1 VTRRGTHRAR
11 PFPGDAADAHGL
23 HRACVDYLDWI
34 EVRNYSPRTVV
45 GFGASLAQFVDW
57 CAERGV
63 TRPAEVTRPVLERY
77 QRHLFHRRK
86 PDGTPLSNQT
96 QYGRLVPVRGL
107 FRFLVRQNRILSNP
121 ASDLEMPR
129 VEHRLPRHV
138 LSASEAEAVLAQPD
152 LTMGFGIRDRAILE
166 VLYSTG
172 MRRRELIA
180 LTVWDLDAERG
191 TVSIRQGKGRRD
203 RMVPI
208 GERAAAWVAK
218 YSADVRPGLV
228 VPPDA
233 GVLFLTKEGLDFTP
247 DHLSGLVTRY
257 VERADIAKHGSCHLF
272 RHTMATLMLEGG
284 ADIRYIQQMLGHAEL
299 STTQIYTQ
307 VSIRALKAI
316 HTATHPGATNQPRH
330 RADHD
335 QDAER
340 TDATEDLLD
349 TLDAEAIAE
358 HDDDEHGD
366 GEHGHLDDDRPPD
379 ADLTARHSPGNR
391 PSHRTAEADAD
402 PPSASPPEPKT
413 GPVPE

>member
-1 VTRRGTHRAR
+1 MTRRGTHRAG

-23 HRACVDYLDWI
+23 HRACIDYLDWI

-63 TRPAEVTRPVLERY
+63 TRPAEVTRPVLERH
-77 QRHLFHRRK
+77 QRHLLHRRK

-96 QYGRLVPVRGL
+96 QYGRLVPIRGL

-138 LSASEAEAVLAQPD
+138 LSASEAEAVLAQPE

-172 MRRRELIA
+172 MRRRELIG
-180 LTVWDLDAERG
+180 LSIWDLDAERG

-208 GERAAAWVAK
+208 GERAAAWVGK

-257 VERADIAKHGSCHLF
+257 VERAELSKHGSCHLF

-316 HTATHPGATNQPRH
+316 HTATHPGAANRPH
-330 RADHD
+330 RSTDPD
-335 QDAER
+335 VDPER
-340 TDATEDLLD
+340 TEELLD

-358 HDDDEHGD
+358 HDDGEHD
-366 GEHGHLDDDRPPD
+366 DDQHGHLDDDRPPD
-379 ADLTARHSPGNR
+379 ADPTARPSPANR

-402 PPSASPPEPKT
+402 PSSASPPQPET